1 MQMLKVEV
9 KDRILLEAQ
18 RIFLKLGYD
27 KTTMREIADKCEIS
41 VGNIYR
47 YFKNKDSILDE
58 LIGDFSKDLKA
69 FSDSV
74 DITIF
79 KDASHKM
86 CTMYIDGMIDVF
98 KNNQLAVGLLAQ
110 NHSNKKLLQFEN
122 IIINGITDRIMH
134 VAKNKKTKCTL
145 TVAKAIASASV
156 EGIKVIISDRKGKS
170 NKDIENDLRTY
181 LNFVLKDLQF
191 RLKEI

>member
-1 MQMLKVEV
+1 MQMLKVEI
-9 KDRILLEAQ
+9 KDRILMEAK

-27 KTTMREIADKCEIS
+27 NTTMREIADKCEIS

-58 LIGDFSKDLKA
+58 LLGDFSKDLKE

-74 DITIF
+74 DISVF

-86 CTMYIDGMIDVF
+86 CSMYIDGMIDIF
-98 KNNQLAVGLLAQ
+98 KNNQIAVGLLAQ
-110 NHSNKKLLQFEN
+110 NHSNNKLLKLEN
-122 IIINGITDRIMH
+122 KIINQITERIMQ
-134 VAKNKKTKCTL
+134 VATSKKNICTY

-156 EGIKVIISDRKGKS
+156 EGIRVIILDKKTKSDKE
-170 NKDIENDLRTY
+170 IENNLRTY